1 MIGCSQEDQPD
12 EDADWRH
19 DNGFE
24 KPRRGRYRNYIAISD
39 GRDGHCRE
47 IKNVDEADVSVHTI
61 AEAVPFKPVNEQ
73 DNAHQCDHESNAPA
87 YIRQSRKGRAT
98 AEKGCNRTERRFVDS
113 HMRFG
118 KYKSGSTGFL
128 SLRSEEQ
135 TSELQ

>member
-1 MIGCSQEDQPD
+1 MIGGSQEDQPD

-61 AEAVPFKPVNEQ
+61 AEAVQFKPVNEL
-73 DNAHQCDHESNAPA
+73 DNAPQCDHESNAPA
-87 YIRQSRKGRAT
+87 YIRSEERSIG
-98 AEKGCNRTERRFVDS
+98 KGCSNNCRSRW
-113 HMRFG
+113 
-118 KYKSGSTGFL
+118 STDP
-128 SLRSEEQ
+128 
-135 TSELQ
+135 

>member
-24 KPRRGRYRNYIAISD
+24 KPGCGRYRNYIAISD

-61 AEAVPFKPVNEQ
+61 VKAVSFKPVNEQ
-73 DNAHQCDHESNAPA
+73 DNAHQCDHEDNAPA
-87 YIRQSRKGRAT
+87 YIRQSGKRRAA
-98 AEKGCNRTERRFVDS
+98 AEKGCNRT
-113 HMRFG
+113 
-118 KYKSGSTGFL
+118 
-128 SLRSEEQ
+128 RSEEH
-135 TSELQ
+135 SLNSSH